1 MGVLLL
7 FNKTRKFG
15 IAFILGMHAIITFLL
30 FFLGY
35 GYNVVPWNIQNMVS
49 VVAIFWGLKTI
60 HSLDFFVKFFD
71 KQRALLLVFTMLLPL
86 SNNLFGFYDKLLSFH
101 FFTADLNYYNVII
114 GDNLKDKLP
123 KHIQQFYR
131 TKEGHTYIQMNEWA
145 QKDNKVLFYPQDR
158 IINYMEAYLRS
169 FADNPS
175 RPDVLE
181 LEIYNNQGKE

>member
-1 MGVLLL
+1 
-7 FNKTRKFG
+7 
-15 IAFILGMHAIITFLL
+15 
-30 FFLGY
+30 
-35 GYNVVPWNIQNMVS
+35 
-49 VVAIFWGLKTI
+49 
-60 HSLDFFVKFFD
+60 
-71 KQRALLLVFTMLLPL
+71 MLLPL

-123 KHIQQFYR
+123 KHIKQFYR

-145 QKDNKVLFYPQDR
+145 QKDNKVLFYPQER

-175 RPDVLE
+175 GSDVLE